1 MEDDIMK
8 RIMLTKYG
16 FERWPEKDFI
26 DDGNRFT
33 CFRAG
38 KNVRVSKHVY
48 NGEVYLSID
57 TCIGNQIIP
66 YEVYS
71 KLPHY
76 RPAAWNYN
84 GVSVATLTD
93 EDLRNFY
100 NACIAYEQEYEN
112 AVANL

>member
-1 MEDDIMK
+1 MK

-16 FERWPEKDFI
+16 FERWPEKDFT
-26 DDGNRFT
+26 DEGNRFT

-48 NGEVYLSID
+48 NGDVYLSID
-57 TCIGNQIIP
+57 TCLGVGDKFLP
-66 YEVYS
+66 YAIYS

-84 GVSVATLTD
+84 GISVATLTD
-93 EDLRNFY
+93 DDLRNFY
-100 NACIAYEQEYEN
+100 NACIAYEHEYEE
-112 AVANL
+112 AAEKLV